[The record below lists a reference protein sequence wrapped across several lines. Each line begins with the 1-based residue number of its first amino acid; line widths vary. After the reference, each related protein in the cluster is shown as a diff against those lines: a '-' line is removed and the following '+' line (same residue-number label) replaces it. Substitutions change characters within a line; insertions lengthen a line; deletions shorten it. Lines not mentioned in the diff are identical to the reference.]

1 MSSPFPR
8 GFILVLGVMA
18 LGGCT
23 ENTFT
28 QLTKIDVFQQQR
40 KNVVDVLLVVDNS
53 CSMIEEQG
61 KLATNFQ
68 SFIQYFDSADVDWQ
82 VGVVTTDMEQQQFQ
96 GHLIGGDDEIVLVNA
111 DGTEVERVGY
121 DSDWAVAEGVSY
133 ALDPSWY
140 NAVSNDAQ
148 GKWCVS
154 GSGTPGAANPSCGV
168 AEGTGP
174 NDAYGAVIV
183 TVFMADPAGVA
194 DDQGEWFE
202 LTNVSAAAVD
212 LGGWWVIDDGRN
224 AVAVP
229 GGTTIAAGGT
239 LVFAR
244 STDAAANGGVAADV
258 ALGADFT
265 LNNDVLL
272 LTDETEGPAEIFSE
286 MVAQGTSGSGL
297 EMGLEAAYAALYDED
312 VAEHNTGILRDEA
325 NLSILVVSDEEDSSP
340 EPVDWYLRAFA
351 DKKGEAA
358 YRDHALMNVSAV
370 VGDSPPPFDGEPSC
384 SSDSG
389 NAAYGH
395 RYVDAVSKTGGLVD
409 SICDEDFSPLV
420 SQLGLTLSGLQAEF
434 TLSAYPQLDSL
445 AVGLYATAETES
457 KIRDLT
463 LDVDYTYIEER
474 NAIHFEYEQLPES
487 EQYLL
492 VEYKIRSGT

>member
-1 MSSPFPR
+1 MSKFH
-8 GFILVLGVMA
+8 GFLCAGALAGVLA
-18 LGGCT
+18 GCT

-28 QLTKIDVFQQQR
+28 QLTKVDVFQQQR
-40 KNVVDVLLVVDNS
+40 KNTVDVLLVVDNS
-53 CSMIEEQG
+53 CSMIEEQQ
-61 KLATNFQ
+61 KLATNFD

-82 VGVVTTDMEQQQFQ
+82 VGVVTTDMEQEQFA
-96 GHLIGGDDEIVLVNA
+96 GHLIGGDDEIVLVDA
-111 DGTEVERVGY
+111 AGTEVERVSY
-121 DSDWAVAEGVSY
+121 DHDWAVAEGEAY

-148 GKWCVS
+148 GKWCTAGAGS
-154 GSGTPGAANPSCGV
+154 PGSANAACGIAEGSGA
-168 AEGTGP
+168 

-183 TVFMADPAGVA
+183 TEFMANPAGVA

-202 LTNVSAAAVD
+202 VTNVSASDVD
-212 LGGWWVIDDGRN
+212 LTGWTVIDNGRN
-224 AVAVP
+224 AFSVP
-229 GGTTIAAGGT
+229 DGTTVAAGGT

-244 STDAAANGGVAADV
+244 STDTAQNGGVVAQV

-265 LNNDVLL
+265 LNNDLLL
-272 LTDETEGPAEIFSE
+272 LTDETEGPAEVFSE
-286 MVAQGTSGSGL
+286 LVAQGTSGSGL

-312 VAEHNTGILRDEA
+312 VAEHNAGLVREEA

-340 EPVDWYLRAFA
+340 EPVDWYLRKFA

-358 YRDHALMNVSAV
+358 YRDHSLMNVSAV

-395 RYVDAVSKTGGLVD
+395 RYVDAVAKTGGLVD

-445 AVGLYATAETES
+445 QVGLYATAETES

-463 LDVDYTYIEER
+463 LDVDYTYVEER
-474 NAIHFEYEQLPES
+474 NAIHFDYEQLPES

-492 VEYKIRSGT
+492 VEYKIRSGS